1 MNNVGRNAKYILI
14 LLFGRK
20 ILENNVL
27 PLFYCW
33 IYKIEFLYKRVHHC
47 IPNSST
53 WYKSTQKYWPS
64 FFCIFIADKPYCR
77 PDQQDVYGVA
87 TGETVRIPCDVFG
100 DPKETMKFEWVF
112 NTSTEWYPKQ
122 PDSAL
127 GVTSAER
134 GWTRAY
140 IQHTPKVIF

>member
-1 MNNVGRNAKYILI
+1 MLGGTQNIFYYLAGNFL
-14 LLFGRK
+14 K
-20 ILENNVL
+20 IQ
-27 PLFYCW
+27 
-33 IYKIEFLYKRVHHC
+33 KKRDRGLHHC
-47 IPNSST
+47 IPNKLQGIKAHT
-53 WYKSTQKYWPS
+53 KILT
-64 FFCIFIADKPYCR
+64 FILFCIFIADKPYCR

>member
-1 MNNVGRNAKYILI
+1 MKIDIVKERKRNE
-14 LLFGRK
+14 R
-20 ILENNVL
+20 E
-27 PLFYCW
+27 
-33 IYKIEFLYKRVHHC
+33 RVHHC

-53 WYKSTQKYWPS
+53 RTIKAHTKILT
-64 FFCIFIADKPYCR
+64 FLFCIFIADKPYCR